1 MVQVS
6 PRLNFDFS
14 FIWLVVAAVALIAS
28 LAFVLRNWRTFSL
41 PLRLIPA
48 DVLTVVLLIDLN
60 LKSSS
65 NITDND
71 PVVKIEAIAFTAL
84 LTFVLFAPVV
94 WKVAFDGRRAGSR
107 KGKG

>member
-14 FIWLVVAAVALIAS
+14 FIWLIVAAVALIAS